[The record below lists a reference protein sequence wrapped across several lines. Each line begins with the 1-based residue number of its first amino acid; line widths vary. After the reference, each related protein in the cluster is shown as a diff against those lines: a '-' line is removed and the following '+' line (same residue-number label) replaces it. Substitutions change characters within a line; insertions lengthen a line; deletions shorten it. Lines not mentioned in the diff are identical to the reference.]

1 MTCRALLLTLLL
13 LAAGPAGTPVAEAQ
27 PDLSGDPGFIDFSQQ
42 GTLDDDD
49 LEIHISVKDPM
60 IKLVAEASRES
71 DPVLADIL
79 DKLKVVEVLV
89 YNVGEGQRKAV
100 RGEISEQ
107 AGELE
112 ELGWTEA
119 VAIRLRSARGHVFL
133 RIIDDLPAGV
143 AAMYLNDKDEAVF
156 VNIVGQIDP
165 AQVGRLASKFNLDLL
180 SQAVSGSL
188 GAGKSE

>member
-1 MTCRALLLTLLL
+1 MSPKTALLAFLL
-13 LAAGPAGTPVAEAQ
+13 LAAGLAGAPSAEAQ
-27 PDLSGDPGFIDFSQQ
+27 PDLAGEPGFVDFSQQ
-42 GTLDDDD
+42 ETLGEDD
-49 LEIHISVKDPM
+49 LEIAISVKDPM
-60 IKLVAEASRES
+60 IKLVAEATRES

-89 YNVGEGQRKAV
+89 YKVGESQRAAV

-107 AGELE
+107 AGALE

-119 VAIRLRSARGHVFL
+119 ITIRMRGARGHVFL
-133 RIIDDLPAGV
+133 RIVDDFPAGL
-143 AAMYLNDKDEAVF
+143 AAMYLDGENEAVF

-188 GAGKSE
+188 GSGDSE